1 VPTDPDFKIT
11 DAAAE
16 ARTRLKQRYDTLNR
30 SRTTALL
37 VAVIQ
42 RFVEI
47 NGFTLSGLLS
57 IQLFTTSFP

>member
-1 VPTDPDFKIT
+1 MPTDPDFKIT

-16 ARTRLKQRYDTLNR
+16 ASTRLKQRYDTLKR

-42 RFVEI
+42 RFGPSAQPLPAAVCHS
-47 NGFTLSGLLS
+47 LR
-57 IQLFTTSFP
+57 QLRR